1 MQCDNKELYINAILT
16 LDENC
21 QNALMY
27 LIEKILNRCNDDQ
40 QEQQPEPQTSTEA
53 KIEPKTIQAPPEL
66 VKSRDS
72 DFINRSSF
80 LIPPKQDGHVKSLL
94 AKIEELENE
103 NNQLSQKVN
112 ELAQERDTS
121 TMKMAEL
128 LQELNKK
135 NEDVRNLVVSKEGI
149 LEKVRIILNIGKT
162 RIHEFEYII
171 CLISLKCFLIV
182 FFS

>member
-16 LDENC
+16 LDEVC

-40 QEQQPEPQTSTEA
+40 QEQPEPQTPTQTQEL
-53 KIEPKTIQAPPEL
+53 TTTQAPPEL
-66 VKSRDS
+66 IKSRDS

-80 LIPPKQDGHVKSLL
+80 LVLPKQDGHVKNLL

-121 TMKMAEL
+121 KMKTAEL
-128 LQELNKK
+128 LLELNKK

-149 LEKVRIILNIGKT
+149 LEKVSIS
-162 RIHEFEYII
+162 EFENINRQI
-171 CLISLKCFLIV
+171 
-182 FFS
+182 FS

>member
-1 MQCDNKELYINAILT
+1 MQCDTKELYINAILT
-16 LDENC
+16 LDEVC

-40 QEQQPEPQTSTEA
+40 QEEQPEPQIPTETQKQEPST
-53 KIEPKTIQAPPEL
+53 TQAPPEL
-66 VKSRDS
+66 IKSRDS

-80 LIPPKQDGHVKSLL
+80 LVPPKQDGHVKSLL

-121 TMKMAEL
+121 KIKTAEL

-149 LEKVRIILNIGKT
+149 LEKVRIIHN
-162 RIHEFEYII
+162 
-171 CLISLKCFLIV
+171 
-182 FFS
+182 